1 MEKQGVKTRDLVEMA
16 LFAAIIV
23 ILAFTPLGYIPLGFI
38 TPTTVHIP
46 VIIASI
52 ILGWKKGAFAGF
64 VFGLTSFL
72 KASFIAPNITSFLF
86 SPLYPGGNFWS
97 LIICFIPRILV
108 GVIAYFVFTGLLKI
122 IKNRSVS
129 IAVSAFITTIVHT
142 VLVMGMAYLFFAK
155 QYAEAVQISITAVK
169 GAILAI
175 VFGNGVPEAVVA
187 AIISTAVCSAL
198 FTAFRT
204 RVKR

>member
-23 ILAFTPLGYIPLGFI
+23 ILAFTPLGYIPLGVI

-46 VIIASI
+46 VIIAGI
-52 ILGWKKGAFAGF
+52 ILGWKKCAFAGF

-97 LIICFIPRILV
+97 LVICFIPRILV
-108 GVIAYFVFTGLLKI
+108 GVIAYFVFTGLMKV

-129 IAVSAFITTIVHT
+129 TVISAFLTTIIHT
-142 VLVMGMAYLFFAK
+142 ILVMGMAYIFFAK
-155 QYAEAVQISITAVK
+155 EYAEAVKISIKAVK

-175 VFGNGVPEAVVA
+175 VVGNGIPEAIVA
-187 AIISTAVCSAL
+187 AVISTAVCTAL
-198 FTAFRT
+198 FTALRN
-204 RVKR
+204 RH

>member
-23 ILAFTPLGYIPLGFI
+23 ILAFTPLGYIPLGVI

-46 VIIASI
+46 VIIAVI
-52 ILGWKKGAFAGF
+52 ILGLKKGAFAGF

-97 LIICFIPRILV
+97 LVICFVPRILV
-108 GVIAYFVFTGLLKI
+108 GVIAYFVFTGLMKV

-129 IAVSAFITTIVHT
+129 TVISAFLTTIIHT
-142 VLVMGMAYLFFAK
+142 ILVMGMAYIFFAK
-155 QYAEAVQISITAVK
+155 EYAEAVKISITAVK

-175 VFGNGVPEAVVA
+175 VVGNGIPEAIVA
-187 AIISTAVCSAL
+187 AIISTAVCTAL
-198 FTAFRT
+198 FAALRN
-204 RVKR
+204 RR

>member
-23 ILAFTPLGYIPLGFI
+23 ILAFTPLGYIPLGVI

-46 VIIASI
+46 VIIAGI

-64 VFGLTSFL
+64 VFGLTNFL

-97 LIICFIPRILV
+97 LVICFVPRILV
-108 GVIAYFVFTGLLKI
+108 GVIAYFVFTGLMKV

-129 IAVSAFITTIVHT
+129 TVISAFLTTIIHT
-142 VLVMGMAYLFFAK
+142 ILVMGMAYIFFAK
-155 QYAEAVQISITAVK
+155 EYAEAVKISITAVK

-175 VFGNGVPEAVVA
+175 VVGNGIPEAIVA
-187 AIISTAVCSAL
+187 AIISTAVCTAL
-198 FTAFRT
+198 FAALRN
-204 RVKR
+204 RR

>member
-23 ILAFTPLGYIPLGFI
+23 ILAFTPLGYIPLGVI

-46 VIIASI
+46 VIIAGI
-52 ILGWKKGAFAGF
+52 ILGWKKGTFAGF

-97 LIICFIPRILV
+97 LVICFIPRILV
-108 GVIAYFVFTGLLKI
+108 GVIAYFVFTGLMKA
-122 IKNRSVS
+122 IKNRSIS
-129 IAVSAFITTIVHT
+129 IAISAFLTTIIHT
-142 VLVMGMAYLFFAK
+142 ILVMGMAYIFFAK
-155 QYAEAVQISITAVK
+155 EYAEAVKISIKAVK

-175 VFGNGVPEAVVA
+175 VVGNGIPEAIVA
-187 AIISTAVCSAL
+187 AVISTAVCTAL
-198 FTAFRT
+198 FAALRN
-204 RVKR
+204 RR

>member
-23 ILAFTPLGYIPLGFI
+23 ILAFTPLGYIPLGVI

-46 VIIASI
+46 VIIAGI

-72 KASFIAPNITSFLF
+72 F

-97 LIICFIPRILV
+97 LVICFIPRILV
-108 GVIAYFVFTGLLKI
+108 GVIAYFVFTGLMKV

-129 IAVSAFITTIVHT
+129 TVISAFLTTIIHT
-142 VLVMGMAYLFFAK
+142 ILVMGMAYIFFAK
-155 QYAEAVQISITAVK
+155 EYAEAVKISIKAVK

-175 VFGNGVPEAVVA
+175 VVGNGIPEAIVA
-187 AIISTAVCSAL
+187 AVISTAVCTAL
-198 FTAFRT
+198 FTALRN
-204 RVKR
+204 RH

>member
-16 LFAAIIV
+16 LFAAIII
-23 ILAFTPLGYIPLGFI
+23 ILAFTPLGYIPLGVI

-46 VIIASI
+46 VIIAGI

-97 LIICFIPRILV
+97 LVICFVPRILV
-108 GVIAYFVFTGLLKI
+108 GVIAYFVFTGLMKKLL
-122 IKNRSVS
+122 RTEVYQ
-129 IAVSAFITTIVHT
+129 
-142 VLVMGMAYLFFAK
+142 LLFRLF
-155 QYAEAVQISITAVK
+155 
-169 GAILAI
+169 LLL
-175 VFGNGVPEAVVA
+175 
-187 AIISTAVCSAL
+187 L
-198 FTAFRT
+198 FTLF
-204 RVKR
+204 

>member
-23 ILAFTPLGYIPLGFI
+23 ILAFTPLGYIPLGVI

-46 VIIASI
+46 VIIAGI
-52 ILGWKKGAFAGF
+52 ILGWKKGAFAGC

-97 LIICFIPRILV
+97 LVICFVPRILV
-108 GVIAYFVFTGLLKI
+108 GVIAYFVFTGLMKV

-129 IAVSAFITTIVHT
+129 TVISAFLTTIIHT
-142 VLVMGMAYLFFAK
+142 ILVMGMAYIFFARE
-155 QYAEAVQISITAVK
+155 YAEAVKISITAVK

-175 VFGNGVPEAVVA
+175 VVGNGIPEAIVA
-187 AIISTAVCSAL
+187 AIISTAVCTAL
-198 FTAFRT
+198 FAALRN
-204 RVKR
+204 RR

>member
-1 MEKQGVKTRDLVEMA
+1 MEKKVTSTRSLVEMA
-16 LFAAIIV
+16 LFTAIIV
-23 ILAFTPLGYIPLGFI
+23 ILAFTPLGYIPLGII

-46 VIIASI
+46 VIIAGI
-52 ILGWKKGAFAGF
+52 VLGWKKGAFAGF

-72 KASFIAPNITSFLF
+72 RASFFAPTVMSFLF

-97 LIICFIPRILV
+97 LVICFVPRILIGIV
-108 GVIAYFVFTGLLKI
+108 AYFVFIGVKKA

-129 IAVSAFITTIVHT
+129 IAVAGFCGSMVNTI
-142 VLVMGMAYLFFAK
+142 LVMGMAYLFFAK
-155 QYAEAVQISITAVK
+155 KYAEATNVNITAVK
-169 GAILAI
+169 GTILAV

-198 FTAFRT
+198 FVALKNRH
-204 RVKR
+204 

>member
-23 ILAFTPLGYIPLGFI
+23 ILAFTPLGYIPLGVI

-46 VIIASI
+46 VIIAGI

-97 LIICFIPRILV
+97 LVICFIPRILV
-108 GVIAYFVFTGLLKI
+108 GVIAYFVFTGLMKA
-122 IKNRSVS
+122 IKNRSIS
-129 IAVSAFITTIVHT
+129 IAISAFLTTIIHT
-142 VLVMGMAYLFFAK
+142 ILVMGMAYIFFA
-155 QYAEAVQISITAVK
+155 QEYAEAVKISIKAVK

-175 VFGNGVPEAVVA
+175 VVGNGIPEAIVA
-187 AIISTAVCSAL
+187 AVISTAVCTAL
-198 FTAFRT
+198 FAALRN
-204 RVKR
+204 RR